1 MFPSAKKCLN
11 NININTEVGS
21 KNQTCSFYT
30 LLKNGKLR
38 KHRDLT
44 ASQKI
49 VLEEGIENH
58 PDLQRLELILVMKAA
73 TSKIASPT

>member
-1 MFPSAKKCLN
+1 MFPSAQKCLN
-11 NININTEVGS
+11 DININTEVGS

-44 ASQKI
+44 ASLKDRS
-49 VLEEGIENH
+49 G
-58 PDLQRLELILVMKAA
+58 
-73 TSKIASPT
+73 